1 MSKIERALMIGRF
14 QPFHKGHLLLVKDI
28 LSDCKEII
36 IAIGSSQFNYTLTN
50 PFTAGERVQMIHES
64 LVENNM
70 NLKRVYVIPV
80 SNSENNAIWL
90 EQMKSTVP
98 KFDIIYSGNELVKA
112 LIENDKRIR
121 LKVPALYQKR
131 NFNGTYIRHC
141 IINNNTWKD
150 LVPDS
155 TYMFI
160 NEIDGTSRVKMINE
174 TQQSVQSN
182 TGDIEAKYYP
192 KIK

>member
-36 IAIGSSQFNYTLTN
+36 IAIGSSQFNYTWTN
-50 PFTAGERVQMIHES
+50 PFTAGERVHMIHES

-90 EQMKSTVP
+90 EQLKSTVP
-98 KFDIIYSGNELVKA
+98 KFDIIYSGNEFVRV
-112 LIENDKRIR
+112 LIENDKKIR
-121 LKVPALYQKR
+121 LKVAALYHKR
-131 NFNGTYIRHC
+131 NFNGTYIRNC
-141 IINNNTWKD
+141 IIKNHNWKD

-155 TYMFI
+155 TYRII
-160 NEIDGTSRVKMINE
+160 NEIGGTNRMKMINK
-174 TQQSVQSN
+174 TQQSGQRN
-182 TGDIEAKYYP
+182 AGDIEAKYYP

>member
-36 IAIGSSQFNYTLTN
+36 IAIGSSQFNYTPTN
-50 PFTAGERVQMIHES
+50 PFTAGERVHMIHES

-90 EQMKSTVP
+90 EQLKSTVP
-98 KFDIIYSGNELVKA
+98 KFDIIYSGNEFVRA
-112 LIENDKRIR
+112 LIENDKKIT
-121 LKVPALYQKR
+121 LKVAALYHKR
-131 NFNGTYIRHC
+131 NFNGTYIRNC
-141 IINNNTWKD
+141 IIKNHTWKD

-155 TYMFI
+155 TYRII
-160 NEIDGTSRVKMINE
+160 NEIGGTNRMKMINK
-174 TQQSVQSN
+174 TQKSVQRN
-182 TGDIEAKYYP
+182 ADDIEAKYYP

>member
-28 LSDCKEII
+28 LSDCREII
-36 IAIGSSQFNYTLTN
+36 IAIGSSQFNYTPTN

-64 LVENNM
+64 LVENNT

-90 EQMKSTVP
+90 EQLKSTVP
-98 KFDIIYSGNELVKA
+98 KFDIIYSGNEFVKA

-121 LKVPALYQKR
+121 LIAFLVDLRVYRSKVNLSNYS
-131 NFNGTYIRHC
+131 F
-141 IINNNTWKD
+141 
-150 LVPDS
+150 
-155 TYMFI
+155 
-160 NEIDGTSRVKMINE
+160 VKYHIYR
-174 TQQSVQSN
+174 SYRKFCLDPFRS
-182 TGDIEAKYYP
+182 Y
-192 KIK
+192 